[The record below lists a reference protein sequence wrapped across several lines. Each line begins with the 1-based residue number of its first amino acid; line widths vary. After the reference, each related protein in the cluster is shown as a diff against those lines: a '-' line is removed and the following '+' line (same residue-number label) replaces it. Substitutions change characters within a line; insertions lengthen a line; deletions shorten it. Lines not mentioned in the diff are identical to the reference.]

1 MFPSNATLED
11 FAAQLTQAAYC
22 VALRHGVKD
31 SWLDVEIELWR
42 VLADGPCRF
51 HLLAMHQFLQNL
63 FQSDSALPSL
73 RFAVLEFNP
82 SFVEAIEH
90 LHTRPWMFHPL

>member
-1 MFPSNATLED
+1 MKLKETTVSHSNATLED

-42 VLADGPCRF
+42 VLADGLNRQRF
-51 HLLAMHQFLQNL
+51 PLDFAPSQSMHGELQ
-63 FQSDSALPSL
+63 
-73 RFAVLEFNP
+73 
-82 SFVEAIEH
+82 VEAGD
-90 LHTRPWMFHPL
+90 RRDAMQRSSK

>member
-1 MFPSNATLED
+1 MSHSNATLED

-42 VLADGPCRF
+42 VLADGLKRQRF
-51 HLLAMHQFLQNL
+51 PLDFAPP
-63 FQSDSALPSL
+63 QSLDGKPQDKGRRL
-73 RFAVLEFNP
+73 RDTIQRR
-82 SFVEAIEH
+82 SK
-90 LHTRPWMFHPL
+90 